1 MIIAKPVSSV
11 KVLVDTV
18 SEVLS
23 VTSRI
28 VVAGLSGNDFEVV
41 GKGAGLHVSEAESR
55 GRLDAIG

>member
-1 MIIAKPVSSV
+1 MLTVRPVSSAEV
-11 KVLVDTV
+11 SEGVV

>member
-1 MIIAKPVSSV
+1 VIIAKPVSSV